1 MTGKLAG
8 KVAIVTGASSGI
20 GEATALALATEGAK
34 VAIAARREH
43 LLENLNQ
50 RIQAIGGEALEIV
63 TDVSD
68 EAQVRQM
75 VEKTHHTWGQVDI
88 LINNAGLMLPGK
100 MDGADTE
107 DWRRMI
113 DLNIM
118 GVLYGIH
125 AVLPLM
131 KSQGAGHII
140 NVSSVAGRWVRSG
153 LGVYCATKWAV
164 NVLSEALRQEVSKY
178 NIRVMSIEPGPVDTE
193 LTQNITNPTAKAGTT
208 EYYQSM
214 KTLTSQDIANA
225 IIYAL
230 IQPPYVNINEI
241 LIRPTEQEA

>member
-1 MTGKLAG
+1 MTGKLTG

-34 VAIAARREH
+34 VAIVARREN
-43 LLENLNQ
+43 LLKNLNK
-50 RIQAIGGEALEIV
+50 RIQAMGGEALIIV

-75 VEKTHHTWGQVDI
+75 VEKTQSTWGQIDI
-88 LINNAGLMLPGK
+88 LINNAGVMLSGEI
-100 MDGADTE
+100 DGSDTE
-107 DWRRMI
+107 DWRRMMN
-113 DLNIM
+113 LNVM
-118 GVLYGIH
+118 GVLYNIH
-125 AVLPLM
+125 AVLPWM
-131 KSQGAGHII
+131 KAQGAGYII
-140 NVSSVAGRWVRSG
+140 NVSSVAGRWIKGG

-164 NVLSEALRQEVSKY
+164 NVLSEALRQEVCKH

-193 LTQNITNPTAKAGTT
+193 LTQNITNSAAKAWTT

-214 KTLTSQDIANA
+214 KTLGSQDIANA
-225 IIYAL
+225 IMYAL
-230 IQPPYVNINEI
+230 TQPSHVNINEI

>member
-20 GEATALALATEGAK
+20 GEATALALAAEGAK
-34 VAIAARREH
+34 VAIAARRGH
-43 LLENLNQ
+43 LLKNLNQ

-63 TDVSD
+63 TDISD

-88 LINNAGLMLPGK
+88 LINNAGLMLPGEI
-100 MDGADTE
+100 DGADTA

-164 NVLSEALRQEVSKY
+164 NVLSEALRQEVSKH

-193 LTQNITNPTAKAGTT
+193 LTQRITNPTTKAGTT

>member
-1 MTGKLAG
+1 MTGKLTG

-34 VAIAARREH
+34 VAIVARREN
-43 LLENLNQ
+43 LLKNLNK
-50 RIQAIGGEALEIV
+50 RIQAMGGEALIIV

-75 VEKTHHTWGQVDI
+75 VEKTQSTWGQIDI
-88 LINNAGLMLPGK
+88 LINNAGVMLSGEI
-100 MDGADTE
+100 DGSDTE
-107 DWRRMI
+107 DWRRMMN
-113 DLNIM
+113 LNVM
-118 GVLYGIH
+118 GVLYNIH
-125 AVLPLM
+125 AVLPWM
-131 KSQGAGHII
+131 KAQGAGYII
-140 NVSSVAGRWVRSG
+140 NVSSVAGRWIKGG

-164 NVLSEALRQEVSKY
+164 NVLSEALRQEVCKH

-193 LTQNITNPTAKAGTT
+193 LTQNITNSAAKAWTT

-214 KTLTSQDIANA
+214 KTLESQDIANA
-225 IIYAL
+225 IMYAL
-230 IQPPYVNINEI
+230 TQPSHVNINEI

>member
-34 VAIAARREH
+34 VAIAARREN
-43 LLENLNQ
+43 LLENLNK
-50 RIQAIGGEALEIV
+50 RIQAMGGEALVIV

-68 EAQVRQM
+68 EAQVCRM
-75 VEKTHHTWGQVDI
+75 VEKTQSTWGQIDI
-88 LINNAGLMLPGK
+88 LINNAGVMLSGEI
-100 MDGADTE
+100 DGADTE
-107 DWRRMI
+107 DWRRMMN
-113 DLNIM
+113 LNVM
-118 GVLYGIH
+118 GVLYNIH
-125 AVLPLM
+125 AVLPWM
-131 KSQGAGHII
+131 KAQGGGYII
-140 NVSSVAGRWVRSG
+140 NVSSVAGWWIKGG

-164 NVLSEALRQEVSKY
+164 NVLSEALRQEVCKH

-193 LTQNITNPTAKAGTT
+193 LTQHITNSTAKAWTT

-214 KTLTSQDIANA
+214 KTLGSQDIANA
-225 IIYAL
+225 ILYAL
-230 IQPPYVNINEI
+230 TQPSHVNINEI